1 MLCIGTDVHAKLL
14 TSYAV
19 PLDME
24 DVEEKEFCDEFN
36 REFKSTPADR
46 QTMLR
51 LAKWLQGWEHCILI
65 ENSTKTHEVYWT
77 LTNEDANVL
86 VANAAQLYAITKS
99 VRKTDHHDSYQ
110 LAHYMRRY
118 ALGEREFAE
127 CLMVDSVQMNRRQI
141 CRIYALESENLSNI
155 RRRIRSYMLL
165 RGITVE
171 KAYADIVAEFNLKE
185 LEMTADSSMRFLI
198 DDARH
203 QREKLA
209 SIRKSIAKEFD
220 KDETYKLI
228 MSIPG
233 FGVVTS
239 AYLASMIVSVDRF
252 TSPAAFAAY
261 FGVVPKQR
269 ESAEH
274 AEKCGIT
281 RRGDEIALDMLRK
294 GTFAHISQ
302 DKDRTSSVSMM
313 YDRLRK
319 RGFPHKKALTAC
331 SNKMA
336 HIMYAI
342 LKSGE
347 CYRP

>member
-24 DVEEKEFCDEFN
+24 DVEELEFCEEFN
-36 REFKSTPADR
+36 REFKATPADR

-51 LAKWLQGWEHCILI
+51 MAHWLMGRDHCILI

-77 LTNEDANVL
+77 LTDAGVNVL
-86 VANAAQLYAITKS
+86 VANAAELYAITKS
-99 VRKTDHHDSYQ
+99 VKKTDYHDCRQ

-118 ALGEREFAE
+118 AMGEREFSE
-127 CLMVDSVQMNRRQI
+127 CLMVDAVQMNRRQI
-141 CRIYALESENLSNI
+141 CRIYALEAENLSNL
-155 RRRIRSYMLL
+155 RKRIRSYMLL

-171 KAYADIVAEFNLKE
+171 RAAADIVAEFNLKE

-198 DDARH
+198 DDARY
-203 QREKLA
+203 QRKKLDA
-209 SIRKSIAKEFD
+209 VKKAIAKEFRD
-220 KDETYKLI
+220 DETYGLI

-233 FGVVTS
+233 FGIVTS
-239 AYLASMIVSVDRF
+239 SYLSAMIVTVDRF
-252 TSPAAFAAY
+252 KSPGAFAAY

-281 RRGDEIALDMLRK
+281 RRGDEIALEMLRT
-294 GTFAHISQ
+294 GTFHHISK
-302 DKDRTSSVSMM
+302 DKERTSNISKM

-336 HIMYAI
+336 RTIFAI
-342 LKSGE
+342 LKSRQP
-347 CYRP
+347 YRP